1 MSYDYGPMMAS
12 MAQDQLEAEQL
23 TALTAVRLRCDL
35 QHLESELNVCKETLA
50 RQEEAFAAY
59 RKETDEAMKKQ
70 SASSLL
76 WNYISNVIALAALI
90 VAVISLASR

>member
-23 TALTAVRLRCDL
+23 TAYEAVKLRCDL
-35 QHLESELNVCKETLA
+35 QHLESELNACKESLA

-59 RKETDEAMKKQ
+59 RKETDAAMKQQTADAKKGQ
-70 SASSLL
+70 RRSDWIA
-76 WNYISNVIALAALI
+76 IAGVIIALISAL
-90 VAVISLASR
+90 LR

>member
-1 MSYDYGPMMAS
+1 MGYDFGYMLAS
-12 MAQDQLEAEQL
+12 KAEEQL
-23 TALTAVRLRCDL
+23 NAELLTAHEAVKLRCDL
-35 QHLESELNVCKETLA
+35 QHLESELNACKTTLS

-70 SASSLL
+70 SASSFH
-76 WNYISNVIALAALI
+76 WNLISNSIALAALI